1 MEKKGNIHIR
11 VDTTAKEEAVKVLKR
26 IGISI
31 TEAIETYLRQVTI
44 EKAVPFLLSLNEKNG
59 ENEFTNYNL
68 SVRKS
73 ATINVFISEKIKK
86 EAEEV
91 LERLG
96 LSTSTAIE
104 IYLRQIAIKQK
115 IPLSPL
121 QDEEDNK
128 KPF

>member
-1 MEKKGNIHIR
+1 M
-11 VDTTAKEEAVKVLKR
+11 
-26 IGISI
+26 
-31 TEAIETYLRQVTI
+31 YLRQVTI
-44 EKAVPFLLSLNEKNG
+44 EKAVPFPLSLNEKNG

>member
-11 VDTTAKEEAVKVLKR
+11 VDTTAKKEAVKVLKC

-44 EKAVPFLLSLNEKNG
+44 EKAIPFQLSLNER
-59 ENEFTNYNL
+59 NERNYRL

-73 ATINVFISEKIKK
+73 ATINIFLSEKIKK

-91 LERLG
+91 LGCLG

-121 QDEEDNK
+121 QDEENNK

>member
-44 EKAVPFLLSLNEKNG
+44 EKAIPFQLSLNER
-59 ENEFTNYNL
+59 NERNYRL

-73 ATINVFISEKIKK
+73 ATINIFLSEKIKK
-86 EAEEV
+86 EAETV

>member
-11 VDTTAKEEAVKVLKR
+11 VDTTSKEEAVKVLKR

-31 TEAIETYLRQVTI
+31 TEAIEVYLRQVTI
-44 EKAVPFLLSLNEKNG
+44 EKAVPFPLSLNEKNG
-59 ENEFTNYNL
+59 ETEFTNYNL

>member
-44 EKAVPFLLSLNEKNG
+44 EKAIPFQLSLNER
-59 ENEFTNYNL
+59 NERNYRL

-73 ATINVFISEKIKK
+73 ATINIFLSEKIKK

-91 LERLG
+91 LRCLG

-115 IPLSPL
+115 IPLPRL

>member
-1 MEKKGNIHIR
+1 MEKKMNIHIR
-11 VDTTAKEEAVKVLKR
+11 VDTTAKEGAVKVLKR

-31 TEAIETYLRQVTI
+31 TEAIEMYLRQIAI
-44 EKAVPFLLSLNEKNG
+44 EKAVPFPLSLNGKNG
-59 ENEFTNYNL
+59 RNGFANYSL
-68 SVRKS
+68 SVKKS
-73 ATINVFISEKIKK
+73 ATINVFVSEKIKK

-115 IPLSPL
+115 ISLSPSL
-121 QDEEDNK
+121 DKEDNK
-128 KPF
+128 KTF

>member
-44 EKAVPFLLSLNEKNG
+44 EKAIPFQLSLNEKN
-59 ENEFTNYNL
+59 ERNYRL

-73 ATINVFISEKIKK
+73 ATINIFLSEKIKK
-86 EAEEV
+86 EAEEI
-91 LERLG
+91 LECLG

-104 IYLRQIAIKQK
+104 VYLRQIAIKQK
-115 IPLSPL
+115 IPLSLL
-121 QDEEDNK
+121 QDEEDSK